1 VGDRIR
7 ANWIDCRDCGSA
19 RDDKQTTPV
28 GFFPANPFGLRDPAG
43 NAWEWTADC
52 WNSNYRGAP
61 ADGSAWLSAECGQ
74 RVVRGGSWDYA
85 AKDVRS
91 ANRLRTA
98 TDGANNVG
106 FRLAQTF
113 KAISVK
119 ECTGSLVF

>member
-19 RDDKQTTPV
+19 REGKQTAPV
-28 GFFPANPFGLRDPAG
+28 GFFPANPFGLRDPVG
-43 NAWEWTADC
+43 NAWEWTEDC
-52 WNSNYRGAP
+52 WNSNYQGAP
-61 ADGSAWLSAECGQ
+61 ADGSTWLSAECGQ
-74 RVVRGGSWDYA
+74 RVVRGGSWDHA
-85 AKDVRS
+85 AEDVRS

-113 KAISVK
+113 RL
-119 ECTGSLVF
+119 CTLSS